1 MSLVSRTLFLA
12 GWLLSAGGAHSLVS
26 PQRTVQHYGGVRR
39 KPTNSDHRPTPL
51 RSRGASSSSSSSL
64 ERVTTALR
72 GGALLE
78 AVLDVGREN
87 LKLQAMTTYPT
98 ITALVMNASLRLYTS
113 QKFEMGMDENGNRPD
128 EIKRLESVFKAST
141 ILCIVSGMFTAVLFS
156 ILGIYSREALG
167 MGNNS
172 GYVAFTAATAIYR
185 KWGFRAF
192 LTTCLSFVASFVI
205 SIVEKTSDEDRIGQY
220 ILAASIVL
228 LAFGVVHLQTVLALA
243 TKFIYTPEFKILN
256 NIV

>member
-1 MSLVSRTLFLA
+1 MSPVSRALFLA
-12 GWLLSAGGAHSLVS
+12 GWLLLSGGALSLVS
-26 PQRTVQHYGGVRR
+26 PQLTVQQHGGVRR
-39 KPTNSDHRPTPL
+39 KPTNNDHRPTPL
-51 RSRGASSSSSSSL
+51 RSRGVSSSSPSL
-64 ERVTTALR
+64 DRVTTALR

-113 QKFEMGMDENGNRPD
+113 QKFEMGMDEHGNRPD
-128 EIKRLESVFKAST
+128 GIKRLESVFKAST

-205 SIVEKTSDEDRIGQY
+205 SIVEKTSDEDRVGQY